1 MNVLLLSK
9 YGHLGASS
17 RLRSYQ
23 FLPFLESRGINITVS
38 PLLGDD
44 YVARLYWSKTSV
56 TVIISAYL
64 KRITSLLLARRFDL
78 IWFEKELLPWLPA
91 WFELN
96 FLPHRI
102 PLVVDYDDAIFHNY
116 DQNRLGIVRAFLGQ
130 KIDRI
135 MKRADIVIVGN
146 DYLSERAFS
155 AGARRVEY
163 LPTVIDMERY
173 EVIPAVI
180 QKPVT
185 VGWIGTPW
193 SLRYLSLIEPVMT
206 QISSAGLARF
216 VVVGANEKQIGNLP
230 VEVRP
235 WSEGTEVSEI
245 QQFDI
250 GIMPLPDEPFER
262 GKCGYKLIQYMACGV
277 PVVASPVGV
286 NLTLVRDGVDGF
298 HAAELANWHE
308 ALHRLCVDA
317 SLRHRM
323 GASGRAR
330 VEVEYSL
337 DVAAPRLEAMLRSVV
352 A

>member
-23 FLPFLESRGINITVS
+23 FIPFLESRGINVTVS

-44 YVARLYWSKTSV
+44 YVTGLYWSKISLTA
-56 TVIISAYL
+56 IISAYL
-64 KRITSLLLARRFDL
+64 KRITRMLLARRFDV

-91 WFELN
+91 WFEIS
-96 FLPHRI
+96 FLSYRI

-116 DQNRLGIVRAFLGQ
+116 DQHRLSVVRAFMGQ
-130 KIDRI
+130 KIDRL
-135 MKRADIVIVGN
+135 MKRADMVIVGN
-146 DYLSERAFS
+146 DYLAERAS
-155 AGARRVEY
+155 KAGAGRVEY
-163 LPTVIDMERY
+163 MPTVVDIERYDVIPTVI
-173 EVIPAVI
+173 
-180 QKPVT
+180 QNPVT
-185 VGWIGTPW
+185 IGWIGTPW
-193 SLRYLSLIEPVMT
+193 SMRYLSSIEPVMT

-216 VVVGANEKQIGNLP
+216 VAVGADEKRIANLP

-250 GIMPLPDEPFER
+250 GIMPLPDEPFAR

-286 NLTLVRDGVDGF
+286 NASLVRDGVDGF
-298 HAAELANWHE
+298 HAVDLANWHE

-317 SLRHRM
+317 SLRRRM
-323 GASGRAR
+323 GAAGRAR
-330 VEVEYSL
+330 VEAGYTL
-337 DVAAPRLEAMLRSVV
+337 QVAGPRLEALLRSVV